1 MKRYLLRRIGQ
12 AVFVLW
18 AAFTLS
24 FLILYLLPG
33 DAVSAKLGASEAG
46 LSATPEQLAA
56 ARAEYGLDEP
66 IPVQYGRRLLS
77 ALHGDFGRSIAT
89 GDDATHMVVTA
100 LPPTLAVTGLAL
112 VFAVAFGAGSAILGT
127 YTRLRWLR
135 QFLLSLP
142 SLGIS
147 LPTFWVGLLLI
158 QFFSFKLRWLPA
170 LGTQGFAS
178 LILPALTLALFNGA
192 IIGQIL
198 AKSLSTQQEE
208 PYAEIA
214 AAKGA
219 SRWRVHF
226 GHVLRN
232 ALAPALTITGVVA
245 GNMIASAVITETVF
259 SRDGVGRITAAA
271 VTAQDIPVVQA
282 VIVLSALA
290 FVALNLLVDLL
301 YPLLDPRIAQPKSVK
316 ATLRDSESVNVAF
329 TDNLTEVRR
338 G

>member
-1 MKRYLLRRIGQ
+1 MKRYLLRRFGQ

-33 DAVSAKLGASEAG
+33 DAVSAKLGSSEAG

-66 IPVQYGRRLLS
+66 IPLQYVHRLIS
-77 ALHGDFGRSIAT
+77 ALHGDFGRSVAT

-100 LPPTLAVTGLAL
+100 LPPTLAVSGLAL
-112 VFAVAFGAGSAILGT
+112 LFAVVFGAGSAILGT

-135 QFLLSLP
+135 QALLSVP

-178 LILPALTLALFNGA
+178 LILPAITLALFNGA
-192 IIGQIL
+192 FIGQIL
-198 AKSLSTQQEE
+198 AKSLAAQQEE

-232 ALAPALTITGVVA
+232 AAGPALTITGVVA
-245 GNMIASAVITETVF
+245 GNLIAGAVITETVF

-282 VIVLSALA
+282 VIVLSALG
-290 FVALNLLVDLL
+290 FVVLNLLVDLV
-301 YPLLDPRIAQPKSVK
+301 YPVLDPR
-316 ATLRDSESVNVAF
+316 LVAH
-329 TDNLTEVRR
+329 